1 MCGQKQ
7 FGLGGHI
14 ISIDIDN
21 GSAVPGN
28 VREPRKDHQGAD
40 SNTIPLGFLYSSW
53 TLGSLSTLT
62 QQEGRVLSLV
72 LAKHVYRQEGAI

>member
-14 ISIDIDN
+14 ISIDNDN

-28 VREPRKDHQGAD
+28 VREPQKDHQGPNYD
-40 SNTIPLGFLYSSW
+40 EIHIRVSSFKLELGHPP
-53 TLGSLSTLT
+53 TLT
-62 QQEGRVLSLV
+62 QQKGRTPSLV
-72 LAKHVYRQEGAI
+72 LGKHL